1 MNFGC
6 ALGGHS
12 PRPGET
18 YNSGYYFSA
27 CRRCSRPLVRTAHG
41 GWQSVPAGHRLV
53 WRSGSRSHS
62 LEADYAGVLPIV
74 RDEASLP
81 AARSPFVSRN
91 RSMIRLRATTPEG
104 ARAGTPEESGDYEC
118 PRPLLMAVVLAAG
131 LRMLLNFAAG
141 R

>member
-1 MNFGC
+1 MNIGC

-12 PRPGET
+12 ARPGET

-27 CRRCSRPLVRTAHG
+27 CRRCGRPLVRTARG
-41 GWQSVPAGHRLV
+41 DWQGVPAGHRVV

-62 LEADYAGVLPIV
+62 LEADYAGVLPVV
-74 RDEASLP
+74 RDEAALP
-81 AARSPFVSRN
+81 ALRSPFVSWN
-91 RSMIRLRATTPEG
+91 RSMIRLLAAAPEG
-104 ARAGTPEESGDYEC
+104 ARAGAPEESGDYEY
-118 PRPLLMAVVLAAG
+118 PRLLLMAVVLGAG